1 MSKLEKFLK
10 NTALLGI
17 GFVLQVGVSPNIVIG
32 GVSPNFLLL
41 AVIAAAITN
50 GANSGAVIG
59 FTAGLIFD
67 MVGIG
72 PVGLWALVFAVV
84 GYLTGLID
92 RHLYA
97 EGGLLPITVIALA
110 SFIAE
115 LSYLLIAKIF
125 IPGGP
130 LFSAII
136 THAAPTTLFTTFF
149 GIFVVPLVGRLM
161 KTDKQP
167 RIFDRIG

>member
-1 MSKLEKFLK
+1 M
-10 NTALLGI
+10 
-17 GFVLQVGVSPNIVIG
+17 GVSPNIVIG

-41 AVIAAAITN
+41 AVIAAGIAN
-50 GANSGAVIG
+50 GANSGAIIG
-59 FTAGLIFD
+59 FIAGLIFD

-72 PVGLWALVFAVV
+72 PVGLWALVFSVA

-110 SFIAE
+110 SFITE
-115 LSYLLIAKIF
+115 LSYLIIAKIF

-130 LFSAII
+130 LLSAII
-136 THAAPTTLFTTFF
+136 THAAPTALYTTFF
-149 GIFVVPLVGRLM
+149 GILIVPFIGRLM